1 MLFSMAEIAMAQG
14 SAPAQ
19 KTRYVYLW
27 DVTGSI
33 KSKGKPLSASEGLYG
48 RIYDYLHDDILSKPN
63 GTEVVVIPF
72 NDDVVDEY
80 KFSVKKG
87 AVSAKSGVNFD
98 DLASKGIELI
108 EAHLDKNKKSK
119 KLNDKSIGGYTDI
132 AKSLDRV
139 CKNYISDDYNTIF
152 ILLTDGGQEYVD
164 GEVKTRGDEAR
175 KYLQER
181 IESFDKA
188 MCRAST
194 INMLFY
200 VTTVKDEFSPRE
212 REMSTK
218 LTEFIPATESSAKLE
233 FCSLVAELGAKEGVI
248 SCRDESF
255 SINISA
261 GDGVR
266 LPKNM
271 NFKVSYC
278 GIDQNVKV
286 EYGSAMVSCKNMFQL
301 KNEKNLKVKL
311 ALEAGQKVEKVK
323 STYYIYWLDTKTLIL
338 NVTNDFTPTLTLQ
351 IK

>member
-1 MLFSMAEIAMAQG
+1 MLVGFSDIAMAQKTTV
-14 SAPAQ
+14 Q

-33 KSKGKPLSASEGLYG
+33 KPKKGKPLSASEGLYG
-48 RIYDYLHDDILSKPN
+48 RMYDYLHDDILSKPN

-87 AVSAKSGVNFD
+87 VVSAKSGVNFD
-98 DLASKGIELI
+98 DLASTGIKLI
-108 EAHLDKNKKSK
+108 EAHLENYNDKNKE
-119 KLNDKSIGGYTDI
+119 NGGYTDI

-164 GEVKTRGDEAR
+164 GEVKTKGDEAR

-218 LTEFIPATESSAKLE
+218 LTEFIPATESSAKLV
-233 FCSLVAELGAKEGVI
+233 FCSLVAELGAKKGVI

-278 GIDQNVKV
+278 GIDQNVEV

-301 KNEKNLKVKL
+301 KNGEDLKVKL
-311 ALEAGQKVEKVK
+311 ALEAGQKVEKEK
-323 STYYIYWLDTKTLIL
+323 STYYIYWLETKSLDLT
-338 NVTNDFTPTLTLQ
+338 VTNNFTPRVTLR